1 MRRRPAPLLGEPRR
15 AAQPGRGGRRTE
27 PDEGRRPRA
36 GHRRIA
42 CVRGVFL
49 DLTGGIWWR
58 SSPGPPVLWRRCPMP
73 WYWTDE
79 LARALLTDGRIDPET
94 AARLGSIPVA
104 VRRDEAT
111 L

>member
-1 MRRRPAPLLGEPRR
+1 
-15 AAQPGRGGRRTE
+15 
-27 PDEGRRPRA
+27 
-36 GHRRIA
+36 
-42 CVRGVFL
+42 
-49 DLTGGIWWR
+49 
-58 SSPGPPVLWRRCPMP
+58 MP

-111 L
+111 LEAAATALADDGELPLAA